1 MLLGDALVGFYAIV
15 VMVFVYFGFAAST
28 LTSRLLLLNKKSIPR
43 FLVAVFA
50 AAVVFYAVS
59 NIGMWWYSY
68 PHTFNGLVACW
79 IDGLPF
85 LLRSISGDLVYGC
98 LMFGIVEWTR
108 RVEKLQIDGQ
118 PST

>member
-1 MLLGDALVGFYAIV
+1 MNHK
-15 VMVFVYFGFAAST
+15 T
-28 LTSRLLLLNKKSIPR
+28 LIIILI
-43 FLVAVFA
+43 VAVA
-50 AAVVFYAVS
+50 WLRAR
-59 NIGMWWYSY
+59 
-68 PHTFNGLVACW
+68 

-108 RVEKLQIDGQ
+108 RFEKLQIDGQ